1 MVWMALSSN
10 GMPLIYLIHFIS
22 KYKGN
27 TYALKMY
34 DISVLNED
42 MNFERANKEEE
53 KVSEE
58 PYMSRSISWIS
69 IVYPWIASS
78 TRSLLVEKHI
88 ASKMTRLRREISI
101 HYHLNNP
108 NIVRIYGLCECEEN
122 HCTCIL
128 FY

>member
-1 MVWMALSSN
+1 MINFKDIQLEKHLGYGLDGSVFKWYVP
-10 GMPLIYLIHFIS
+10 PLLIHFIS

-58 PYMSRSISWIS
+58 LCMSRSIS
-69 IVYPWIASS
+69 
-78 TRSLLVEKHI
+78 
-88 ASKMTRLRREISI
+88 
-101 HYHLNNP
+101 
-108 NIVRIYGLCECEEN
+108 
-122 HCTCIL
+122 
-128 FY
+128 

>member
-34 DISVLNED
+34 DISVLHED
-42 MNFERANKEEE
+42 MNFERADKEEE

-58 PYMSRSISWIS
+58 PYMSRSIS
-69 IVYPWIASS
+69 
-78 TRSLLVEKHI
+78 
-88 ASKMTRLRREISI
+88 
-101 HYHLNNP
+101 
-108 NIVRIYGLCECEEN
+108 
-122 HCTCIL
+122 
-128 FY
+128 